1 MPSLTRSLVF
11 ICALLLLI
19 SSYVVTSM
27 RSTLAQAQ
35 QPAQTV
41 EQARKNIQ
49 VIKGLPDAELVNLMN
64 FVASSLGVR
73 CEHCHVTAGKDPQT
87 GFTKWIW
94 ESDDKPEKTTA
105 RRMMRMVM
113 SINASNKADFRDNAV
128 TCFTCHRGQLRPVG
142 LPPMPLA
149 KSGHEADPNE
159 ASTTIRAPVPSV
171 EQILARYVEAVGG
184 SAAAATKTMVMK
196 GKREASQN
204 RIWPTEITWSDADKF
219 KLVTTTPQNLVTQI
233 VNGENGW
240 ALAGPNLRTLGPK
253 DIADNKR
260 SWTELFGVI
269 KVKDLTGFR
278 SGGATKIDN
287 RDVYVIEKTTD
298 AKTERYYFDAQSGL
312 LMRKNT
318 IESTVLLPLPDQID
332 FLDYRD
338 VDGVKVPFTIRY
350 SGIDTFNSWTRT
362 FTEIKRNVTL
372 DDSVFAK
379 PVVAEKK
386 P

>member
-1 MPSLTRSLVF
+1 MSGQSRSLFFVCVF
-11 ICALLLLI
+11 LLSVSIYVII
-19 SSYVVTSM
+19 ST
-27 RSTLAQAQ
+27 RTTIAQAQ
-35 QPAQTV
+35 QPVQTV

-73 CEHCHVTAGKDPQT
+73 CEHCHVTDGKDPQT

-94 ESDDKPEKTTA
+94 ESDDKPEKNTA

-128 TCFTCHRGQLRPVG
+128 TCFTCHRGQLKPVG

-159 ASTTIRAPVPSV
+159 TTVVRPTVPSV
-171 EQILARYVEAVGG
+171 EQILAKYLEAVGG
-184 SAAAATKTMVMK
+184 NAAAATRTMVMK

-204 RIWPTEITWSDADKF
+204 RIWPTEIIWSGADKF

-233 VNGENGW
+233 VKGENGW
-240 ALAGPNLRTLGPK
+240 ALAGPNLRTLGSK
-253 DIADNKR
+253 DVADNKR
-260 SWTELFGVI
+260 SWTELFGVV

-287 RDVYVIEKTTD
+287 RDVYIVEKTTD
-298 AKTERYYFDAQSGL
+298 TKTERYYFDAQTGL
-312 LMRKNT
+312 LVRKNT
-318 IESTVLLPLPDQID
+318 IESTVLVPLPDQTD

-350 SGIDTFNSWTRT
+350 SGIDTFNSWTRS

-372 DDSVFAK
+372 EDWVFAK
-379 PVVAEKK
+379 PVVPEKK